1 MSVTR
6 RQFLQ
11 ASTLAATSA
20 IVPTRRG
27 VSAAP
32 RAAQSGT
39 ITAWGFEGGGVT
51 EGMQSQVPA
60 FNEKYPDVTVDVQT
74 FGYDDIH
81 TNLLNA
87 IIAGTGAPD
96 LCSIDVF
103 YLTQYIDGLVD
114 LSAYRAEY
122 EDQFVPPTLDL
133 GSYQGKLHGL
143 SGDSE
148 PIGTFYRKDL
158 WDQYGI
164 KEEDIETWA
173 DLAEAG
179 NKVNQDSNGEV
190 SLFAMF
196 ANDYFLYEVLAVEQ
210 GFGGYYF
217 DETDTKVIVDDPKMV
232 EAVGVIKQLW
242 DSKGALQNP
251 GGTGIYEDEMTVL
264 LKNGKV
270 ATQLV
275 GAGWY
280 PSALTQQMP
289 ELAGQWRLMRVPA
302 IEAGGP
308 RTGYAYPTILVIPSL
323 SQQQELAWEFAVMT
337 MTGDGAR
344 AQFDK
349 YHILPAWAPLLEE
362 LSDQPDEFFG
372 GQKVYEL
379 WDAIARDAPKVFFG
393 TGFQEAQ
400 QIFGA
405 HLPAIL
411 SGEKSPED
419 GLHEAAEEM
428 RQKLNKS

>member
-6 RQFLQ
+6 RQLLQ
-11 ASTLAATSA
+11 ASTLAATS
-20 IVPTRRG
+20 PLWSSRRG

-32 RAAQSGT
+32 RIAQSGT
-39 ITAWGFEGGGVT
+39 LTAWGFEGGGVT
-51 EGMQSQVPA
+51 EGMESQVAA
-60 FNEKYPDVTVDVQT
+60 FNAKYPDVKVDVQT
-74 FGYDDIH
+74 FAYADIH

-103 YLTQYIDGLVD
+103 FLTQYIDGLLD
-114 LSAYRAEY
+114 LSAHRAEY

-133 GSYQGKLHGL
+133 GSYQGKLYGL

-148 PIGTFYRKDL
+148 PIGLFYRKDL
-158 WDQYGI
+158 WDKYGL
-164 KEEDIETWA
+164 KEEDIATWA

-179 NKVNQDSNGEV
+179 NKVNQDTNGEAY
-190 SLFAMF
+190 LYAMF
-196 ANDYFLYEVLAVEQ
+196 SNDYRLYEILANQQ

-217 DETDTKVIVDDPKMV
+217 DDTDTKVIVDDPKMV

-242 DSKGALQNP
+242 ESKGVLQNP
-251 GGTGIYEDEMTVL
+251 GGDDIYGDEVTVL
-264 LKNGKV
+264 LKNGEV
-270 ATQLV
+270 ASQLI

-289 ELAGQWRLMRVPA
+289 ELSGQWRLMRDPV
-302 IEAGGP
+302 IKAGETL
-308 RTGYAYPTILVIPSL
+308 TGYQYPTILVIPSL
-323 SQQQELAWEFAVMT
+323 SQQPDLAWEFAVMA

-344 AQFDK
+344 AMFDK
-349 YHILPAWAPLLEE
+349 YHILPAWAPLLDE
-362 LSDQPDEFFG
+362 LSDQPDEYFG
-372 GQKVYEL
+372 GQKTFEL
-379 WDAIARDAPKVFFG
+379 WNAIARDAPKVFFG

-405 HLPAIL
+405 HLPDIL
-411 SGEKSPED
+411 SGAKSIED
-419 GLHEAAEEM
+419 GLHETAEEM
-428 RQKLNKS
+428 RQKLSKS